1 MQTMKNTIFKA
12 QDVIQ
17 ATELWVENTVIEL
30 NLCPFAKR
38 ELVKKRIRF
47 MASNATSERDL
58 LSDLETECERL
69 LENTNIE
76 TSLIIHPNV
85 LQDFYDYNQFL
96 SLAEALLRKLNIEG
110 VLQIASFHPN
120 YQFGGTEPDD
130 AENYSNRSPFP
141 TLHLLREESL
151 DNAIDNYPDVDDI
164 PSNNIKRLNALG
176 AEHMQ
181 NRLMACL
188 TPQNR
193 EH

>member
-1 MQTMKNTIFKA
+1 MQNTVCKT
-12 QDVIQ
+12 QDIIQ
-17 ATELWVENTVIEL
+17 ATESWVENTVIEL

-38 ELVKKRIRF
+38 EFVKKRIRF
-47 MASNATSERDL
+47 MASHATSEHDL
-58 LSDLETECERL
+58 LNDLQAECALL
-69 LENTNIE
+69 LESKDIE

-96 SLAEALLRKLNIEG
+96 SLAEALLQKLNIEG

-164 PSNNIKRLNALG
+164 PNNNIKRLNTLG
-176 AEHMQ
+176 TDHLR

-188 TPQNR
+188 TPKN
-193 EH
+193 